1 MFNFVHIALLAEN
14 IWCYVIIRTLL
25 IVFLYFAICEI
36 GILFYHPAIHT
47 APAAADIMEFVF
59 TLSARSPEVRITI
72 TAVSLNLRDLF

>member
-36 GILFYHPAIHT
+36 DILFYHPAIHT
-47 APAAADIMEFVF
+47 APAADIMEFVF